1 MDEDMD
7 LKGKKVTVVGTG
19 ISGIGAAKLL
29 IHADAD
35 VLLYD
40 ANPDINPQA
49 VQEKLGGIKPRLLT
63 GEMTEAAAEETQLLV
78 ISPGVPIDSPLVERF
93 RRQGTP
99 VWGEIELAWHFE
111 KGKVIA
117 ITGTNGKTTTT
128 ALTGAILGAA
138 VKDTLVVGNI
148 GRSYTGE
155 VLKTNSGSVTVAEIS
170 SFQLESIRTFHP
182 VISAI
187 LNITPDHLDRH
198 HTMECYAQTK
208 EKICM
213 NEGAGD
219 AVVLNYDDERLREF
233 GSTKSDVRVVWFA
246 RKSVPPKGEFAY
258 LKGDEIWLG
267 EDGAL
272 TRNYMNVHDM
282 KLIGAHNYENVMAA
296 ICMARLWGVADD
308 VIREEIRNFKA
319 VEHRIEYVREKDGVV
334 YYNDSK
340 GTNPD
345 ASIKAIEAM
354 NRPTVLIGGGF
365 DKQLAFDDYVEAFG
379 DKVKVLVVL
388 GQTADKLEACA
399 KAHGFENV
407 IHAKDMKEC
416 VKICAREAK
425 PGFAVLLSPACASWG
440 MFDNY
445 EQRGRIFKKYVNEL

>member
-1 MDEDMD
+1 ME
-7 LKGKKVTVVGTG
+7 LKDRKVTVVGTG

-29 IHADAD
+29 SSVGAD

-40 ANPDINPQA
+40 ANPNIDPA
-49 VQEKLGGIKPRLLT
+49 SVDKKLGGIKVKLLL
-63 GEMTEAAAEETQLLV
+63 GEMTPEAVEHTELLV

-93 RRQGTP
+93 QQKGVP
-99 VWGEIELAWHFE
+99 VWGEIELAWQFE

-128 ALTGAILGAA
+128 ALTGAIIGAA
-138 VKDTLVVGNI
+138 VKDTFVVGNI
-148 GRSYTGE
+148 GRSYTNE
-155 VLKTNSGSVTVAEIS
+155 VTKTSRESVTVAEIS

-198 HTMECYAQTK
+198 HTMECYTQTK

-213 NEGAGD
+213 NEGPDD

-233 GSTKSDVRVVWFA
+233 GETDAKCRVVWFA
-246 RKSVPPKGEFAY
+246 RTEIPEKGSFAY

-267 EDGAL
+267 KDGEL
-272 TRNYMNVHDM
+272 GCPFMNVHDM
-282 KLIGAHNYENVMAA
+282 QLIGAHNYENVMAA
-296 ICMARLWGVADD
+296 ICMAKLYGVNDD
-308 VIREEIRNFKA
+308 IIREQIRQFKA
-319 VEHRIEYVREKDGVV
+319 VEHRIEFVREKDGVV

-354 NRPTVLIGGGF
+354 DRPTVLIGGGF
-365 DKQLAFDDYVEAFG
+365 DKQLAFDEYVEAFK

-399 KAHGFENV
+399 RAHGFTNV

-416 VKICAREAK
+416 VEICAREAK
-425 PGFAVLLSPACASWG
+425 PGYAVLLSPACASWG

>member
-1 MDEDMD
+1 MDEDKE

-29 IHADAD
+29 IHAGAD

-40 ANPDINPQA
+40 ANPDTSPKA
-49 VQEKLGGIKPRLLT
+49 VQEKLGEGRPRLLF
-63 GEMTEAAAEETQLLV
+63 GEMTEEAEKETQLLV

-93 RRQGTP
+93 RRRGTP

-128 ALTGAILGAA
+128 ALTGAILKAA
-138 VKDTLVVGNI
+138 VKDTFVVGNI

-155 VLKTNSGSVTVAEIS
+155 VLKTNSDSVTVAEIS
-170 SFQLESIRTFHP
+170 SFQLESVATFHP

-198 HTMECYAQTK
+198 HTMKCYAQTK

-213 NEGAGD
+213 NEGPGD

-233 GSTKSDVRVVWFA
+233 GSSQTGVRVVWFA
-246 RKSVPPKGEFAY
+246 RKAVPKKGEFAF

-267 EDGAL
+267 KDGTLAGAF
-272 TRNYMNVHDM
+272 MNVHDM

-296 ICMARLWGVADD
+296 ICMARIWGVKDD
-308 VIREEIRNFKA
+308 VIREQIREFKA

-354 NRPTVLIGGGF
+354 NRPTILIGGGF
-365 DKQLAFDDYVEAFG
+365 DKQLAFDDYVEAFK
-379 DKVKVLVVL
+379 DTVKVLVVL

-399 KAHGFENV
+399 RAHGFENV

-416 VKICAREAK
+416 VEICAREAR
-425 PGFAVLLSPACASWG
+425 PGYAVLLSPACASWG

>member
-1 MDEDMD
+1 MDMD

-29 IHADAD
+29 NHAEAD

-40 ANPDINPQA
+40 ANPNINPQI
-49 VQEKLGGIKPRLLT
+49 VQERMGEIKTRILI
-63 GEMTEAAAEETQLLV
+63 GEMTEEAARETQLLV
-78 ISPGVPIDSPLVERF
+78 ISPGVPIDSPLVEEF
-93 RRQGTP
+93 RKQGTP

-138 VKDTLVVGNI
+138 VKDTFVVGNI

-155 VLKTNSGSVTVAEIS
+155 VLKTSSDSVTVAEIS
-170 SFQLESIRTFHP
+170 SFQLESVSTFHP

-198 HTMECYAQTK
+198 HTMECYTQTK

-213 NEGAGD
+213 NEGPDD
-219 AVVLNYDDERLREF
+219 AVVLNYDDERLRDF
-233 GSTKSDVRVVWFA
+233 GTNEAKCQVVWFA
-246 RKSVPPKGEFAY
+246 RKEIPKHGAFAY
-258 LKGDEIWLG
+258 LQGDEIWIG
-267 EDGAL
+267 RDGAL
-272 TRNYMNVHDM
+272 SEAFMNVHDM

-296 ICMARLWGVADD
+296 ICMARLWGVDD
-308 VIREEIRNFKA
+308 DIIRAQIREFKA

-365 DKQLAFDDYVEAFG
+365 DKQLAFDEYVEAFK
-379 DKVKVLVVL
+379 DTVKVLVVL

-399 KAHGFENV
+399 RSHGFTNV

-416 VKICAREAK
+416 VEICAREAK
-425 PGFAVLLSPACASWG
+425 PGYAVLLSPACASWG